1 MGQYPKYDGGV
12 AHFGVPPFAYFFGLN
27 DHAVLFQFLP
37 RAAEYTDVTVTWLV
51 DAAAPPEA
59 VDVERM
65 VWLWD
70 VTTLQDKDIIEANA
84 AGVRSR
90 AYEPGRY
97 SKLEQWGVPVLTQY
111 ITELRAQSAAG
122 SD

>member
-1 MGQYPKYDGGV
+1 LLGRAGIIV
-12 AHFGVPPFAYFFGLN
+12 IERPFSYCS
-27 DHAVLFQFLP
+27 DSS
-37 RAAEYTDVTVTWLV
+37 DVTVTWLV

-59 VDVERM
+59 VDVPRM